1 MGRTKKKTW
10 NGLIVMSFVIIHVGC
25 ATIVKKA
32 GSSDSEQLASDT
44 DSIGCIINVHAVFT
58 CIIKE
63 GLPPVIHVFC
73 TLDVA

>member
-1 MGRTKKKTW
+1 
-10 NGLIVMSFVIIHVGC
+10 MSFVIIHVGC

-58 CIIKE
+58 CIIKG
-63 GLPPVIHVFC
+63 GLRIPPVIHVFC
-73 TLDVA
+73 TWMLYVQ